1 MANHMPKDIFVM
13 EQQIEFTWQLEHTI
27 KDSVVFFQEMVSRLL
42 DHFDLRT
49 SGTNNFRVFIK

>member
-1 MANHMPKDIFVM
+1 MPKDIFVM

-42 DHFDLRT
+42 DHFDLPA
-49 SGTNNFRVFIK
+49 SDTNNFRIYIK